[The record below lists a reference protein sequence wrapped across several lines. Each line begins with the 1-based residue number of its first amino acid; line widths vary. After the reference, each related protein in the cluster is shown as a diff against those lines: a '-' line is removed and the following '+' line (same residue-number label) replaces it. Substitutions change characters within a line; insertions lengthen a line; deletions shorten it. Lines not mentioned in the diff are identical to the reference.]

1 MKKSTGWSSV
11 RTATLRLLSML
22 GLSLIVVLAAGY
34 RMRAQDSAQIAAN
47 ADVEIINAP
56 AFSAT
61 DLAALPTDGWLMNGG
76 NLFNQRYSPLTQIDR
91 GNVSELQADWR
102 THLDASGAGARYSG
116 EAEPIVHEGVLYIV
130 TGDNDVFALSV
141 ETGRILWKYQAHLD
155 QSIDSVCCG
164 WLSRGLA
171 LGDGKVF
178 VGQLDG
184 KLVAVDQQTGDL
196 AWAVQAE
203 RWQEGFS
210 ITAAPLYYDGL
221 VIQGFAGGDRAT
233 RGRIKAYD
241 AEDGS
246 LVWTFYTI
254 PEPGEFGSDTWP
266 PDTDAWMYGGG
277 AVWQTPAVDPD
288 LGMIYFFTANASPD
302 FNGSVREGD
311 NLFTASVVA
320 LDAAT
325 GEYGWHFQTVHH
337 DLWDY
342 DGANPIVL
350 FDIDIEGEER
360 RGLAAIGKT
369 GWVYILDRTNGEP
382 LVGIQERPVP
392 QEPRQFTA
400 ATQPYPVGDS
410 FSPQEIDIA
419 PEGYEL
425 VNQGRIFTP
434 FWEDPVVMKP
444 RGANWPPSSYDPE
457 TGILYVCAVD
467 RIMAIGAR
475 PVDAN
480 PVPGEARM
488 GGPFSGIDIPT
499 TGIFA
504 AMDMRTNRI
513 VWRQRWSDTC
523 YSGSVTTAGGLVFVG
538 RNDGRFTAL
547 DSSDGRML
555 WEFQTGAGVNATASV
570 FEHEGS
576 QHVVVY
582 SAGNLF
588 AGSPRGDS
596 VWMFSLEG
604 TMGPAPAP
612 GANAGGRGGAPAA
625 EVPGE
630 PENVNLLSG
639 RQVYIEACA
648 FCHGDRGEGGHEGIS
663 LAGATGAAVNRATI
677 TNGRNSMPAFGNL
690 LTSGQIQDVAA
701 YLAEEL
707 AR

>member
-1 MKKSTGWSSV
+1 MKKSTGWNSV
-11 RTATLRLLSML
+11 RTATLRLPPIL

-34 RMRAQDSAQIAAN
+34 RIRAQDAAEIAAN
-47 ADVEIINAP
+47 ADVEIVSAP

-61 DLAALPTDGWLMNGG
+61 DLAALPTDRWLTNGG

-91 GNVSELQADWR
+91 GNVSELRADWR

-116 EAEPIVHEGVLYIV
+116 EAEPIVHEGVVYIV

-164 WLSRGLA
+164 WLSRGLG

-184 KLVAVDQQTGDL
+184 KLVAVDQQTGDV

-277 AVWQTPAVDPD
+277 AIWQTPAVDPD

-325 GEYGWHFQTVHH
+325 GEYRWHFQTVHH

-350 FDIDIEGEER
+350 FDIDIDDEER

-369 GWVYILDRTNGEP
+369 GWVYILDRTTGEP
-382 LVGIQERPVP
+382 LVGIEERPVP

-410 FSPQEIDIA
+410 FSPRKSIS
-419 PEGYEL
+419 
-425 VNQGRIFTP
+425 
-434 FWEDPVVMKP
+434 
-444 RGANWPPSSYDPE
+444 PPKATNSS
-457 TGILYVCAVD
+457 IK
-467 RIMAIGAR
+467 
-475 PVDAN
+475 
-480 PVPGEARM
+480 
-488 GGPFSGIDIPT
+488 
-499 TGIFA
+499 
-504 AMDMRTNRI
+504 
-513 VWRQRWSDTC
+513 
-523 YSGSVTTAGGLVFVG
+523 
-538 RNDGRFTAL
+538 
-547 DSSDGRML
+547 
-555 WEFQTGAGVNATASV
+555 
-570 FEHEGS
+570 
-576 QHVVVY
+576 
-582 SAGNLF
+582 
-588 AGSPRGDS
+588 AGSSR
-596 VWMFSLEG
+596 
-604 TMGPAPAP
+604 
-612 GANAGGRGGAPAA
+612 R
-625 EVPGE
+625 
-630 PENVNLLSG
+630 SG
-639 RQVYIEACA
+639 KTR
-648 FCHGDRGEGGHEGIS
+648 S
-663 LAGATGAAVNRATI
+663 
-677 TNGRNSMPAFGNL
+677 
-690 LTSGQIQDVAA
+690 
-701 YLAEEL
+701 
-707 AR
+707 